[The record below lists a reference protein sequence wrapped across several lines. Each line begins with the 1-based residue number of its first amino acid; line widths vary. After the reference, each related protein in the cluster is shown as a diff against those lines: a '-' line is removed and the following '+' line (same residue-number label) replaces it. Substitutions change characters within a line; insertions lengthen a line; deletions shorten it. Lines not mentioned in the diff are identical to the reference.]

1 MLPVQNRS
9 KVFDP
14 RLLLKDHQKKENY
27 STHNPFAT
35 LSIYIWWL
43 GSLSRESK
51 QHKKLDHNVKEID
64 EENEILE
71 FLAGNPD
78 LDLVHCHYPQNDNCS
93 NDWNHFFHPNLHRAT
108 CQLPCRYQQKYQN
121 YPPHP
126 SLLLHS
132 DDKEFELP
140 KPKCQW
146 LETNLINHSLIQFPG
161 YPFFNYHPLALVAGN
176 NQPQYSSNEHPIP
189 RRNQLQLNT
198 APNYRC
204 LNTGHLLESTIAP
217 YSMTYSATRL
227 IGQ

>member
-1 MLPVQNRS
+1 MLPVRNRS

-14 RLLLKDHQKKENY
+14 RLLLKDHQKGENY

-43 GSLSRESK
+43 GSLSRENE
-51 QHKKLDHNVKEID
+51 QHKKPNHNVEEID
-64 EENEILE
+64 KENEILE

-78 LDLVHCHYPQNDNCS
+78 LELVHCHYPQDNNCS
-93 NDWNHFFHPNLHRAT
+93 NDWNHFFHPDLHRAT

-132 DDKEFELP
+132 DDEEFELP
-140 KPKCQW
+140 KPKHQQ
-146 LETNLINHSLIQFPG
+146 LETNLINHSLVQFPG

-176 NQPQYSSNEHPIP
+176 NQPQHLGNEHPIS
-189 RRNQLQLNT
+189 RRNQL
-198 APNYRC
+198 
-204 LNTGHLLESTIAP
+204 
-217 YSMTYSATRL
+217 
-227 IGQ
+227 